1 MSNPSTPF
9 PWKGDARRAGGWL
22 KAKKSEANLRRFSLL
37 PEEGGR
43 SGMSSPSTPFPWKGV
58 DGQGVGRR
66 RKRAKPTSG
75 ATRHL
80 LPEEGGRNRM
90 SNPSTPF
97 PWKGDARR
105 AGGWP
110 KAKKSEANLRRYA
123 PPPSRGR
130 RENAAFPASSF
141 RAEAR
146 NLFRSRSGKSCEGSG
161 ERETPYASC
170 DWGSRCFMQM
180 DLRRKTAN
188 GKRKRSLGCARD
200 DETRKRFPPIPF
212 QSRAE
217 ANLCP
222 FGAEVGRVKR
232 YSHIRGNQPRLASL
246 VCPFQ
251 RKGRE

>member
-1 MSNPSTPF
+1 MPPFLHRHFERKREIFFVRGQAKVVREAGNGKHRMLHVTGDHGASCRWIYEGKQQTANEKDPSAALGMTKRGNASRPFLFNPEQKPISAPS
-9 PWKGDARRAGGWL
+9 GH
-22 KAKKSEANLRRFSLL
+22 LL

-43 SGMSSPSTPFPWKGV
+43 SG
-58 DGQGVGRR
+58 
-66 RKRAKPTSG
+66 
-75 ATRHL
+75 
-80 LPEEGGRNRM
+80 M

-110 KAKKSEANLRRYA
+110 KAKESEANLRRYA

-161 ERETPYASC
+161 ERKTPYASC

-222 FGAEVGRVKR
+222 FGAPPSRGR
-232 YSHIRGNQPRLASL
+232 
-246 VCPFQ
+246 
-251 RKGRE
+251 RKKW

>member
-1 MSNPSTPF
+1 MPPFLHRHFERKREIFFVRGQAKIVREAGNGKHRMLHVTGDHGASCRWIYEGKQQTANEKDPSAALGMTKRGNASRPFLFNPEQKPISAPS
-9 PWKGDARRAGGWL
+9 GH
-22 KAKKSEANLRRFSLL
+22 LL

-43 SGMSSPSTPFPWKGV
+43 SGENYLLPSRGRGMPE
-58 DGQGVGRR
+58 GQGVGRR
-66 RKRAKPTSG
+66 KMRAKPTSI
-75 ATRHL
+75 A
-80 LPEEGGRNRM
+80 
-90 SNPSTPF
+90 
-97 PWKGDARR
+97 
-105 AGGWP
+105 
-110 KAKKSEANLRRYA
+110 A
-123 PPPSRGR
+123 PPPSKGR

-146 NLFRSRSGKSCEGSG
+146 NLFRSRSGKNCEGSG

-222 FGAEVGRVKR
+222 FGAPPSRGR
-232 YSHIRGNQPRLASL
+232 
-246 VCPFQ
+246 
-251 RKGRE
+251 RKKW

>member
-1 MSNPSTPF
+1 MLAGRIGGLRCGGPLFDWQWLRVEMPIISYHPPSH
-9 PWKGDARRAGGWL
+9 GRGM
-22 KAKKSEANLRRFSLL
+22 
-37 PEEGGR
+37 PE
-43 SGMSSPSTPFPWKGV
+43 
-58 DGQGVGRR
+58 GQGVGRR

-110 KAKKSEANLRRYA
+110 KAKESEANLRRYA

-146 NLFRSRSGKSCEGSG
+146 NLFRSRSDKHCEEEDHGKHRTSYDLGGRREYAAFPHRHSRLLTTSFFWMSQAGIIAASVPITVIKGMIRSPRGSG
-161 ERETPYASC
+161 AVSIT
-170 DWGSRCFMQM
+170 
-180 DLRRKTAN
+180 TA
-188 GKRKRSLGCARD
+188 A
-200 DETRKRFPPIPF
+200 
-212 QSRAE
+212 
-217 ANLCP
+217 
-222 FGAEVGRVKR
+222 
-232 YSHIRGNQPRLASL
+232 
-246 VCPFQ
+246 
-251 RKGRE
+251 

>member
-1 MSNPSTPF
+1 M
-9 PWKGDARRAGGWL
+9 
-22 KAKKSEANLRRFSLL
+22 
-37 PEEGGR
+37 EGGC
-43 SGMSSPSTPFPWKGV
+43 SKGR
-58 DGQGVGRR
+58 GVGRR
-66 RKRAKPTSG
+66 QR
-75 ATRHL
+75 
-80 LPEEGGRNRM
+80 E
-90 SNPSTPF
+90 
-97 PWKGDARR
+97 
-105 AGGWP
+105 
-110 KAKKSEANLRRYA
+110 SEANLRRYA

-222 FGAEVGRVKR
+222 FGAPLSRGRREKRQNRYPFPWKEEEEVKTISPLPVEGGCPKGRGLAEGER
-232 YSHIRGNQPRLASL
+232 ERSQPPALRATS
-246 VCPFQ
+246 FQ
-251 RKGRE
+251 RKEGEKVKNLSPLSLSGAVLYSYAALCRCPFNAPQIFVFQRSLP

>member
-1 MSNPSTPF
+1 MLAGRIGGLRCGGPLFDWQWLRVEMPIISYHPPSH
-9 PWKGDARRAGGWL
+9 GRGM
-22 KAKKSEANLRRFSLL
+22 
-37 PEEGGR
+37 PE
-43 SGMSSPSTPFPWKGV
+43 
-58 DGQGVGRR
+58 GQGVGRR

-222 FGAEVGRVKR
+222 EGAEVGRVKR

>member
-1 MSNPSTPF
+1 MRGPLFDWQRLRVEMPIISYHPPSR
-9 PWKGDARRAGGWL
+9 GRGM
-22 KAKKSEANLRRFSLL
+22 
-37 PEEGGR
+37 PE
-43 SGMSSPSTPFPWKGV
+43 
-58 DGQGVGRR
+58 GQEVGRR

-80 LPEEGGRNRM
+80 LPEEGGRSGM

-110 KAKKSEANLRRYA
+110 KEKESEANLRRCA
-123 PPPSRGR
+123 PPPSKGR

-188 GKRKRSLGCARD
+188 GKRKSSLGCARD

-222 FGAEVGRVKR
+222 FGAPPSRGR
-232 YSHIRGNQPRLASL
+232 
-246 VCPFQ
+246 
-251 RKGRE
+251 RKKW

>member
-1 MSNPSTPF
+1 M
-9 PWKGDARRAGGWL
+9 KE
-22 KAKKSEANLRRFSLL
+22 SEANLRRC
-37 PEEGGR
+37 
-43 SGMSSPSTPFPWKGV
+43 
-58 DGQGVGRR
+58 
-66 RKRAKPTSG
+66 
-75 ATRHL
+75 
-80 LPEEGGRNRM
+80 
-90 SNPSTPF
+90 
-97 PWKGDARR
+97 
-105 AGGWP
+105 
-110 KAKKSEANLRRYA
+110 A

-161 ERETPYASC
+161 EWETPYASC

-217 ANLCP
+217 ANLRP
-222 FGAEVGRVKR
+222 SGAPPSKGRR
-232 YSHIRGNQPRLASL
+232 EHPREPLPLEGAAERSEAGLASFL
-246 VCPFQ
+246 GAKPPPLCLPHAGNAVKL
-251 RKGRE
+251 R

>member
-1 MSNPSTPF
+1 ML
-9 PWKGDARRAGGWL
+9 AGRIGG
-22 KAKKSEANLRRFSLL
+22 LRCGVRFLIGSGREWRCWSFHTIPL
-37 PEEGGR
+37 PMEGGC
-43 SGMSSPSTPFPWKGV
+43 
-58 DGQGVGRR
+58 
-66 RKRAKPTSG
+66 
-75 ATRHL
+75 
-80 LPEEGGRNRM
+80 
-90 SNPSTPF
+90 
-97 PWKGDARR
+97 
-105 AGGWP
+105 P
-110 KAKKSEANLRRYA
+110 KTKEREANLRRYA

-222 FGAEVGRVKR
+222 FGAPPSRGR
-232 YSHIRGNQPRLASL
+232 
-246 VCPFQ
+246 
-251 RKGRE
+251 RKKW

>member
-1 MSNPSTPF
+1 
-9 PWKGDARRAGGWL
+9 
-22 KAKKSEANLRRFSLL
+22 
-37 PEEGGR
+37 
-43 SGMSSPSTPFPWKGV
+43 
-58 DGQGVGRR
+58 
-66 RKRAKPTSG
+66 
-75 ATRHL
+75 
-80 LPEEGGRNRM
+80 M

-110 KAKKSEANLRRYA
+110 KAKESEANLPRCAPPPSKGRRENAAFPASSFRAEARNLFRSRSGKSCEGSGERETPYASCDWGSRCFMQMDLRRKTANGKRKRSLGCARDDETRKRFPPIPFQSRAEANFRRYA

-222 FGAEVGRVKR
+222 FGAPLSRGR
-232 YSHIRGNQPRLASL
+232 
-246 VCPFQ
+246 
-251 RKGRE
+251 RKKW

>member
-1 MSNPSTPF
+1 MLAGRIGGLRCGGPLFDWQRLRVEMSVISYHAPS
-9 PWKGDARRAGGWL
+9 PWK
-22 KAKKSEANLRRFSLL
+22 
-37 PEEGGR
+37 
-43 SGMSSPSTPFPWKGV
+43 
-58 DGQGVGRR
+58 
-66 RKRAKPTSG
+66 
-75 ATRHL
+75 
-80 LPEEGGRNRM
+80 
-90 SNPSTPF
+90 
-97 PWKGDARR
+97 
-105 AGGWP
+105 GGWP
-110 KAKKSEANLRRYA
+110 KTKEREANLRRYA

-222 FGAEVGRVKR
+222 FGAPPSRGRREKR
-232 YSHIRGNQPRLASL
+232 D
-246 VCPFQ
+246 
-251 RKGRE
+251 E

>member
-1 MSNPSTPF
+1 MGFSFLLPAP
-9 PWKGDARRAGGWL
+9 RL
-22 KAKKSEANLRRFSLL
+22 AKCTIREYRTLVSSFLRR
-37 PEEGGR
+37 R
-43 SGMSSPSTPFPWKGV
+43 
-58 DGQGVGRR
+58 
-66 RKRAKPTSG
+66 
-75 ATRHL
+75 
-80 LPEEGGRNRM
+80 
-90 SNPSTPF
+90 
-97 PWKGDARR
+97 
-105 AGGWP
+105 
-110 KAKKSEANLRRYA
+110 
-123 PPPSRGR
+123 PPV
-130 RENAAFPASSF
+130 SSF

-146 NLFRSRSGKSCEGSG
+146 NLFRSRLGKSWEGSG

-222 FGAEVGRVKR
+222 EGAEVGRVKR
-232 YSHIRGNQPRLASL
+232 YSHIRGNHPRLASL

-251 RKGRE
+251 GKGRE

>member
-1 MSNPSTPF
+1 M
-9 PWKGDARRAGGWL
+9 
-22 KAKKSEANLRRFSLL
+22 
-37 PEEGGR
+37 PE
-43 SGMSSPSTPFPWKGV
+43 
-58 DGQGVGRR
+58 GQGVGRR

-80 LPEEGGRNRM
+80 LPEEGGRSGM
-90 SNPSTPF
+90 SSPSTPF

-105 AGGWP
+105 
-110 KAKKSEANLRRYA
+110 KKRAKPTSGAA

-222 FGAEVGRVKR
+222 FGAPPSRGR
-232 YSHIRGNQPRLASL
+232 
-246 VCPFQ
+246 
-251 RKGRE
+251 RKKW